1 MFFLIKSSGGPDS
14 LPDTIPCFQH
24 YLITSGKEI
33 RLGLIGR
40 FKELDFEKGNDGGL
54 PLAADEAA
62 SSFLLL
68 IYV

>member
-1 MFFLIKSSGGPDS
+1 M
-14 LPDTIPCFQH
+14 
-24 YLITSGKEI
+24 ITSGQEI

-40 FKELDFEKGNDGGL
+40 LKEFDFEEGNEGEL

-68 IYV
+68 MYV

>member
-1 MFFLIKSSGGPDS
+1 MFFLIKTSGGPDS
-14 LPDTIPCFQH
+14 LPESIPSFQH
-24 YLITSGKEI
+24 YLITSGQEI

-40 FKELDFEKGNDGGL
+40 LKEFDFEEGNEGGL

-68 IYV
+68 MYV

>member
-1 MFFLIKSSGGPDS
+1 MIKTSGGPDS
-14 LPDTIPCFQH
+14 LPESIPCFQH
-24 YLITSGKEI
+24 YLITSGQEI
-33 RLGLIGR
+33 RIGLIGR
-40 FKELDFEKGNDGGL
+40 LKEFDFVEGNEGGL